1 MYNSA
6 VKIQYKNKINID
18 FHKKIVKLNFMNK
31 PTQKEQKT
39 NNQDVAIHPI
49 ISSEEKCIEIATQG
63 RPKAVQQHS
72 KNLVKNLL
80 CVYIYT
86 INIYK
91 DNKKV
96 VEEMG
101 NTIRTKCQEIN
112 QTMQAIIDANIP
124 LTADICD
131 QLNNSYL
138 TTVLDS
144 KHIPTAIQIM
154 EQLNIEKN
162 IWFLLR
168 INESIRYTKEMRG
181 NEEMFLH
188 NDLLKECIEYF
199 GVEKLQ
205 QIFTYDFIE
214 PDKKN
219 WFNTKTASGKTIQE
233 RVTEARKIIDFC
245 THIGFDA

>member
-1 MYNSA
+1 M
-6 VKIQYKNKINID
+6 
-18 FHKKIVKLNFMNK
+18 
-31 PTQKEQKT
+31 
-39 NNQDVAIHPI
+39 
-49 ISSEEKCIEIATQG
+49 IE
-63 RPKAVQQHS
+63 
-72 KNLVKNLL
+72 
-80 CVYIYT
+80 
-86 INIYK
+86 
-91 DNKKV
+91 
-96 VEEMG
+96 
-101 NTIRTKCQEIN
+101 TKCQEIN
-112 QTMQAIIDANIP
+112 KTMQAIIDANIP

-168 INESIRYTKEMRG
+168 INESILWTEVNKKGEA
-181 NEEMFLH
+181 MFLH
-188 NDLLKECIEYF
+188 SDLLQECVEYF

-214 PDKKN
+214 PDERN
-219 WFNTKTASGKTIQE
+219 WSSTITASGKTIQE